1 MRDLRLVTAIG
12 PCLWGTNYLV
22 TTQLLPPDRP
32 LLAATVRALPAG
44 LLLWLAVRFTLP
56 RGAWWWRAAVL
67 GALNIALFFV
77 LFFIG
82 AYRLPGGIAA
92 VLGAMGPFLVAGL
105 SYPILG
111 HRVSRRVLVAA
122 TIGVVGVS
130 LLVLRS
136 TAALDPLGL
145 LASAAGVAVVSV
157 ATVLGRRWGTPD
169 VPRPVLTLTAW
180 QLTLGGLMLAPV
192 ALLLEGPP
200 PALTGPNLL
209 GFAYLALVG
218 TAIAHFLW
226 FQGVQRLAPTSIT
239 LMSLLSPVVAAV
251 IGWAVLGQA
260 LSPGQLAGAVAVL
273 GAVLLG
279 TSVRTAGASA
289 RTIRTPIRTATTAP
303 VGTRPAPLPASR
315 AA

>member
-1 MRDLRLVTAIG
+1 MRDLRLVTAVG

-22 TTQLLPPDRP
+22 TTQFLPPDRP

-44 LLLWLAVRFTLP
+44 LLLWAAVGFTLP
-56 RGAWWWRAAVL
+56 RGTWWWRAALL
-67 GALNIALFFV
+67 GALNISLFFV

-105 SYPILG
+105 SYPLLG

-122 TIGVVGVS
+122 TIGVLGVG

-145 LASAAGVAVVSV
+145 LASGAGVVVVSV
-157 ATVLGRRWGTPD
+157 ATVFGRRWGTPA
-169 VPRPVLTLTAW
+169 VSRPVLTLTAW
-180 QLTLGGLMLAPV
+180 QLTFGGLLLVPLALFV
-192 ALLLEGPP
+192 EGPP
-200 PALTGPNLL
+200 PALTGRNLL

-218 TAIAHFLW
+218 TAVAHFLW

-239 LMSLLSPVVAAV
+239 LLSLLSPVVAAV
-251 IGWAVLGQA
+251 IGWAALGQT
-260 LSPGQLAGAVAVL
+260 LSPGQLVGAVAVL
-273 GAVLLG
+273 VAVLLG
-279 TSVRTAGASA
+279 TSVRTAGAPA
-289 RTIRTPIRTATTAP
+289 RTIRTPIRTASSPAP
-303 VGTRPAPLPASR
+303 RPAAVPASR

>member
-1 MRDLRLVTAIG
+1 MRDLRLVTAAG

-32 LLAATVRALPAG
+32 FLAAAARALPAG
-44 LLLWLAVRFTLP
+44 LLLWLAVGFTLP
-56 RGAWWWRAAVL
+56 RGRWWWRAAVL
-67 GALNIALFFV
+67 GALNIGLFFV

-105 SYPILG
+105 SYPLLG

-122 TIGVVGVS
+122 TIGVLGVG

-145 LASAAGVAVVSV
+145 LASGAGVVVVSV
-157 ATVLGRRWGTPD
+157 ATVLGRRWGTPS
-169 VPRPVLTLTAW
+169 VSRPVLTLTAW
-180 QLTLGGLMLAPV
+180 QLTFGGLLLAPL
-192 ALLLEGPP
+192 ALLVEGPP
-200 PALTGPNLL
+200 PALTGANVL

-218 TAIAHFLW
+218 TAVAHFLW

-239 LMSLLSPVVAAV
+239 LLSLLSPVVAAV

-260 LSPGQLAGAVAVL
+260 LSPGQLVGAVAVL

-289 RTIRTPIRTATTAP
+289 RTVRTPIRTVPPA
-303 VGTRPAPLPASR
+303 GTRPAALPASR